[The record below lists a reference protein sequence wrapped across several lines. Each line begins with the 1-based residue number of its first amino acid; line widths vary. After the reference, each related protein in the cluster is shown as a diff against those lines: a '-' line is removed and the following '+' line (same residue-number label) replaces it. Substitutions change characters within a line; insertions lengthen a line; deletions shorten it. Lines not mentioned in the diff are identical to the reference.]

1 MAREGALGSGEMI
14 RVVMAVSRGQHLDGH
29 AEIARC
35 FPHVGAG
42 LHQPCRGGVAQ
53 DVREDFVTESATP
66 LPR

>member
-1 MAREGALGSGEMI
+1 
-14 RVVMAVSRGQHLDGH
+14 VVMAVSRGQHLDGH

>member
-1 MAREGALGSGEMI
+1 M
-14 RVVMAVSRGQHLDGH
+14 V

-35 FPHVGAG
+35 FTCGAG

>member
-53 DVREDFVTESATP
+53 DAREDFVTESATP